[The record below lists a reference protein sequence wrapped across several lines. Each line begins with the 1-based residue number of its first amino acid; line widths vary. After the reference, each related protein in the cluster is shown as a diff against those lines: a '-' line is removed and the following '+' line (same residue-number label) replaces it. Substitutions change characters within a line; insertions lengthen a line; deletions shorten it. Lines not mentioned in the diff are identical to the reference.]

1 MSEEMVDYEISTD
14 ISIVENAKKFIVAS
28 EPGYVA
34 AGEFKSSL
42 KHELKDREDYFEPLR
57 EKAYSAYQEVLD
69 KKRKV
74 CEPYKTAIDIIQKT
88 MDAYL
93 TKIENERREAQRK
106 AEEEARKQAEKER
119 QALLEKAVKAK
130 SEEKQEALL
139 DKAEQVYVKP
149 VIVEPV
155 QPKTIK
161 TDSGVSLSGRRKI
174 EVDVVDLRKLCK
186 FVGDGIV
193 PDTIIDIKYSV
204 LNKWVQSAG
213 IKNGQIPGII
223 IREEM
228 KSFGR

>member
-1 MSEEMVDYEISTD
+1 MSEELVSYEPDTS
-14 ISIVENAKKFIVAS
+14 VFVLEKAKRLVVNNEQTYIVA
-28 EPGYVA
+28 GD
-34 AGEFKSSL
+34 FKADL
-42 KHELKDREDYFEPLR
+42 KHDLKEREDYFEPLR

-69 KKRKV
+69 KKKKV
-74 CEPYKTAIDIIQKT
+74 CEPYKTAIDIVQKSL
-88 MDAYL
+88 DAYL
-93 TKIENERREAQRK
+93 TKLEYERRQAQSK
-106 AEEEARKQAEKER
+106 AEDEARKQAEKER

-139 DKAEQVYVKP
+139 EKAEQVYVKP
-149 VIVEPV
+149 VIVGQV

-161 TDSGVSLSGRRKI
+161 TESGVSLSGRRKI

>member
-139 DKAEQVYVKP
+139 EKAEQVYVEP
-149 VIVEPV
+149 VIVEPI

-161 TDSGVSLSGRRKI
+161 TESGVSLSGRRKI
-174 EVDVVDLRKLCK
+174 AVDVVDLRKLCK
-186 FVGDGIV
+186 AVGDGIV

-213 IKNGQIPGII
+213 IKNGQIPGIV